1 MHAFRSTLSALTLL
15 LAACSAVAAKKPA
28 PAVTGDMKEVVATV
42 VSIDQQTR
50 HVTLRDTNGKL
61 MEFDVGPEVKN
72 LDKVQVGDRV
82 ELAFFEGIAAE
93 VKKPGTGVK
102 GVKEETRRI
111 DAAPPDAARP
121 AGGVSKTKI
130 TTVIIESVDTTANT
144 VTFKDHEGV
153 VHTTVVKK
161 PEGRKFIAGL
171 KPGDEV
177 EVMYTEA
184 VAVSVTPAN

>member
-1 MHAFRSTLSALTLL
+1 MHVFRSTLSALILM
-15 LAACSAVAAKKPA
+15 LAAWPALPAKKPA
-28 PAVTGDMKEVVATV
+28 PAVTGDMREVVATV

-50 HVTLRDTNGKL
+50 HVTLRDTNGKM
-61 MEFDVGPEVKN
+61 MEFDVGDDVKH

-82 ELAFFEGIAAE
+82 EIAYFDGIAAE

-102 GVKEETRRI
+102 GVKEENKRI

-121 AGGVSKTKI
+121 AAGISRTRT

-144 VTFKDHEGV
+144 VTFRDHEGV
-153 VHTTVVKK
+153 VHTTAVKK
-161 PEGRKFIAGL
+161 PEGQKFIAGL
-171 KPGDEV
+171 KKGDEV

-184 VAVSVTPAN
+184 VAVSVEPAQ